1 MPRNIS
7 QKLRL
12 ESSRSIMMRPK
23 RLKVTETLPG
33 CRLQQDAQHLAQ
45 IENQVSQQQ
54 SAAVSSGQRLDPNP
68 NDDLAATG
76 KQIKALLWKNSLEE
90 LGGLVAN
97 GVAIC
102 CHMLTNITKT
112 TEPVWYRNW
121 YIFIEGSLGVK
132 LPTIW
137 RRWKSSQQG
146 EESEEKRSEERRRRC
161 RCAKR

>member
-1 MPRNIS
+1 M
-7 QKLRL
+7 
-12 ESSRSIMMRPK
+12 
-23 RLKVTETLPG
+23 TETLPG

-54 SAAVSSGQRLDPNP
+54 SAAVSVWIQIPMTT
-68 NDDLAATG
+68 LAATG

-112 TEPVWYRNW
+112 TEPV
-121 YIFIEGSLGVK
+121 
-132 LPTIW
+132 
-137 RRWKSSQQG
+137 
-146 EESEEKRSEERRRRC
+146 
-161 RCAKR
+161 